1 MLFRSSEL
9 SSDDDVDE
17 EEDDDLEE
25 PLINYD
31 EDFDDDDYASQ
42 SYFENNQFVSIYP
55 EASEIDRFANTI
67 IQEDF
72 HWDLGLQM
80 KTLEM
85 GASYPSLKRENKF
98 CMECRCPLHKHNYHW
113 IEKKGLSTLRLLC
126 EKEEN
131 CCTKICY
138 NDPFKFYAHLEQ
150 MSSERNCPYHFF
162 LKCMIESLYEPKVYQ
177 SVQRKTKKDKQY
189 FDSLRVQEVRSDYMY
204 LTRFKTFTINR

>member
-1 MLFRSSEL
+1 MMMMMVMRKRRRMNDEDDDGDDDDDDDDDDADAGDN
-9 SSDDDVDE
+9 DDDVDDE
-17 EEDDDLEE
+17 EEDDPEE

-31 EDFDDDDYASQ
+31 EDFDDDDDYANQ

-98 CMECRCPLHKHNYHW
+98 CMECRCPLRKHNYHW

-131 CCTKICY
+131 
-138 NDPFKFYAHLEQ
+138 
-150 MSSERNCPYHFF
+150 
-162 LKCMIESLYEPKVYQ
+162 
-177 SVQRKTKKDKQY
+177 
-189 FDSLRVQEVRSDYMY
+189 
-204 LTRFKTFTINR
+204 